1 MKKILRTI
9 PIIILGLIF
18 TFCSSKNPGEL
29 YNSAMKNI
37 NEKKYTEAVSELKKI
52 VNENAK
58 SKLEAK
64 AIYKLAKL
72 YHGHAIK
79 SISQNKSLQE
89 AVKYYKLLYKKY
101 PNFEGSAGAL
111 FMAGFIQANE
121 LQNYKAAKETYNQF
135 IKSYPKSE
143 LITSAKEEIK
153 NLGVPPADI
162 LKNKISK

>member
-1 MKKILRTI
+1 MKKVFRTI

-18 TFCSSKNPGEL
+18 TFCSSKNPSEL

-37 NEKKYTEAVSELKKI
+37 NEKKYTKAVPELKNIIKG
-52 VNENAK
+52 NAK

-64 AIYKLAKL
+64 AIYELAKL
-72 YHGHAIK
+72 YHGHAVK
-79 SISQNKSLQE
+79 SISQKESLQE

-101 PNFEGSAGAL
+101 PKFEESASAL

-135 IKSYPKSE
+135 IKSYPKNE
-143 LITSAKEEIK
+143 LVTSAKEEIK
-153 NLGVPPADI
+153 NLGIPPADI
-162 LKNKISK
+162 LKNKILK